1 MIGYLYI
8 NDKDA
13 WTTWSVGLTGGSYA
27 NLLAAPSLKTYTC
40 NDMASHDGT
49 QVFVSDPKVAARDVI
64 LTFGIV
70 CESTNDYLTKYAN
83 FINELQKGYI
93 MFKVPKLKTVYK
105 LLFSSSIELNAG
117 SNLTSGTVSIR
128 FNEPNPKDRILL

>member
-1 MIGYLYI
+1 MIDYLYI

-13 WTTWSVGLTGGSYA
+13 WINWNAGLLRGSYS
-27 NLLAAPSLKTYTC
+27 NLLAAAPTKAYTS

-70 CESTNDYLTKYAN
+70 CESTNDYLAKYTD
-83 FINELQKGYI
+83 FIDELQKGFI
-93 MFKVPKLKTVYK
+93 LLKVPKLKTVYK

-117 SNLTSGTVSIR
+117 NDLVSGTVSIR
-128 FNEPNPKDRILL
+128 FNEPNPKDRIKL

>member
-1 MIGYLYI
+1 MIDYLYI

-13 WTTWSVGLTGGSYA
+13 WVSWNAGLLRGSYS
-27 NLLAAPSLKTYTC
+27 NLLAAAPIKAYTS

-64 LTFGIV
+64 LIFGIV
-70 CESTNDYLTKYAN
+70 CESTNDYLAKYTD
-83 FINELQKGYI
+83 FIDELQKGFI
-93 MFKVPKLKTVYK
+93 LLKVPKLKTVYK

-117 SNLTSGTVSIR
+117 NDLVSGTVSIR
-128 FNEPNPKDRILL
+128 FNEPNPKDRIKL